1 MVRTMNPHR
10 IGIGKYTPLSWTK
23 NLTTRLLAI
32 YVLNLF
38 DVFVTAFWVELFGLG
53 IEANP
58 IARWMF
64 ATNCAYAFKVF
75 GIGILLYFLN
85 KYLPKYPKYI
95 WTSWLL
101 LGIYGSL
108 MIYHIISIVRI
119 IMIVA

>member
-1 MVRTMNPHR
+1 MVRTMRTHR
-10 IGIGKYTPLSWTK
+10 IGIDKCEPWSWAK
-23 NLTTRLLAI
+23 NLTTRLLAV

-101 LGIYGSL
+101 FGIYVAL
-108 MIYHIISIVRI
+108 AIYHIVSLVRI